1 MGFTTIPPVGKLRAA
16 ILSLLITEVRV
27 VPATKSADQTIISN
41 ATLQNDTELAVAV
54 AASTTY
60 DFKLILLYN
69 SGVTPDLKFGWTFP
83 ASTTMRYSMQGYSA
97 GVVQSF
103 RLIETDVNVLDG
115 NASSLSCV
123 CEGTVFV
130 GATAGTLQLQWAQ
143 NTLTASNS
151 SVLLG
156 SSLRLWKVA

>member
-1 MGFTTIPPVGKLRAA
+1 MGFTTIPPVGKFRAA
-16 ILSLLITEVRV
+16 ILSSLITEVRV

-41 ATLQNDTELAVAV
+41 STLQNDTELAVAV
-54 AASTTY
+54 AASTNY
-60 DFKLILLYN
+60 DFKLVLLYN
-69 SGVTPDLKFGWTFP
+69 SGVTPDLKFGWTYP
-83 ASTTMRYSMQGYSA
+83 VGTTMRYSMQGYTG

-103 RLIETDVNVLDG
+103 RIIETDVVALDG